1 MSAADQ
7 ATIAGFLAGRV
18 PLDEARAAFARW
30 AAWLDSTGRGV
41 PHWIREVAA

>member
-1 MSAADQ
+1 MTPADQ
-7 ATIAGFLAGRV
+7 TTVAGYLAGRV

-41 PHWIREVAA
+41 PYWVRELAA